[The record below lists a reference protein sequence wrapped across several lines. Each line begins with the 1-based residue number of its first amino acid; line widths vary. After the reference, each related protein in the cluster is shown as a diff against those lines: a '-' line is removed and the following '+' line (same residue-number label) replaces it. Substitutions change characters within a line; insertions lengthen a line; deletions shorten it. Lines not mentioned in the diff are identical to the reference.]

1 MNSNHRGAPAG
12 FKKRQA
18 SNSETGEAPRKLSPE
33 RQEQRARNVLLYQ
46 LARGAK
52 SAHTLRQILEKREI
66 DREIAES
73 VIERFIEV
81 GLIDDVSYA
90 ETVVNSRQKFKGLAK
105 SAIKRELSQKGVE
118 AAIVEQVTDSI
129 TVEDEFAM
137 ALELANKRIVRMAN
151 LEYSVRQR
159 RLNSYL
165 ARKGYSSSIV
175 IAAVK
180 QAEQGLDS
188 TS

>member
-1 MNSNHRGAPAG
+1 
-12 FKKRQA
+12 
-18 SNSETGEAPRKLSPE
+18 
-33 RQEQRARNVLLYQ
+33 
-46 LARGAK
+46 
-52 SAHTLRQILEKREI
+52 
-66 DREIAES
+66 
-73 VIERFIEV
+73 
-81 GLIDDVSYA
+81 
-90 ETVVNSRQKFKGLAK
+90 VNSRQKFKGLAK
-105 SAIKRELSQKGVE
+105 SAIKRELSQNGVV

-180 QAEQGLDS
+180 QAEEGLDS